1 MSLLDPIPSPVA
13 HADFAALEWEPL
25 LTLVA
30 SFGSSSVGR
39 EAILALV
46 PSTDE
51 EWITRQHQLTGEL
64 RLLLEEQVSIPL
76 GGLFDPTQ
84 LAAKAR
90 IPDAALEAV
99 ELQAVA
105 RLAHD
110 VAAWQNLLCE
120 PPARIAGRLP
130 GLSDLSAQLTMNLR
144 PLAGVPNDR
153 SSSLGWLA
161 ESIERKI
168 QPDGTLADDASP
180 ELNRIRRDQERQQRL
195 IEASL
200 RAVLRK
206 LSSDGS
212 TQDDVI
218 TIRGER
224 FVIPVRSELKR
235 RVSGVIHGA
244 SSSGQT
250 VYIEP
255 LETIEQNNELVRLI
269 EEEQAEIHRIFVAL
283 TRMVGSFAQPLVEG
297 ARVLALVDSL
307 QARARF
313 ARAYDCIAPVLA
325 PDRLNLEAARHPLLE
340 KRLRATHH
348 RNDKEPSLRAPAGGQ
363 IVPLVLE
370 LTADERQ
377 LIISGPN
384 TGGKTVA
391 LKTTALL
398 AMMAQAG
405 MPVPAASASFPVF
418 TAFLADIGDAQSIEA
433 ALSTFS
439 AHITNLDRLAHLADA
454 RSLVL
459 LDELGSATDPEEGS
473 ALAVAVASYFLS
485 AGAWTLISTHHTSL
499 KVYAANTP
507 GVRNAAAGVDE
518 LTLAPNYQ
526 LRLGVPGASA
536 GIQTA
541 ERLGL
546 NAAIIAAAR
555 QRLGSQQADI
565 ARFLD
570 RLHNELA
577 ALEQER
583 KSTREQQYG
592 LNQERAKLARE
603 GDVELRNRVRD
614 LENKLASLLKD
625 FEFQMRENVR
635 AIEDRA
641 AQQKLSKEAERRI
654 NRMRREFQESFNQ
667 TVVAHR
673 TGADQGDA
681 NAQPHVLKH
690 IATGDQ
696 VRIKSMNK
704 IAVVQREIEKD
715 LFEVA
720 LGPIKMRVKRDE
732 IAEVVRSD
740 QESSAN
746 AKANP
751 LAAARQHKNVHV
763 SVTSA
768 NTDDMRMEI
777 NLIGRTV
784 DEATEELEKYLD
796 RAFLAGLPRVRV
808 IHGHGAGILRRGVRE
823 FLKGHPHVAGV
834 AEAPQNEGGMGAT
847 LVELRQ

>member
-1 MSLLDPIPSPVA
+1 MPLLDPIPSPVE
-13 HADFAALEWEPL
+13 HADYATLEWEPL
-25 LTLVA
+25 LALVA
-30 SFGSSSVGR
+30 GFSASPVGR
-39 EAILALV
+39 QAIFDLK

-51 EWITRQHQLTGEL
+51 AWIAHQHQLTGEL
-64 RLLLEEQVSIPL
+64 RLVLGEQISVPL

-84 LAAKAR
+84 HAAKAQ
-90 IPDAALEAV
+90 IPGSALEAA

-105 RLAHD
+105 RLAND
-110 VAAWQNLLCE
+110 VASWQSLLQS
-120 PPARIAGRLP
+120 PPARILGKLP
-130 GLSDLSAQLTMNLR
+130 GLSALSASLTTSLR
-144 PLAGVPNDR
+144 PLA
-153 SSSLGWLA
+153 
-161 ESIERKI
+161 ETIERTI
-168 QPDGTLADDASP
+168 QPDGSLADNASP
-180 ELNRIRRDQERQQRL
+180 ELHRIRREQERQQRL
-195 IEASL
+195 IEESL
-200 RAVLRK
+200 RAALRK
-206 LSSDGS
+206 LSSDGA
-212 TQDDVI
+212 TQEDLI
-218 TIRGER
+218 TIRGDR

-235 RVSGVIHGA
+235 RISGVVHGA

-250 VYIEP
+250 VYVEP

-269 EEEQAEIHRIFVAL
+269 EEEQTEIHRIFVAL
-283 TRMVGSFAQPLVEG
+283 TRQVGAYAVGLVEG

-313 ARAYDCIAPVLA
+313 ARDYDCVAPA
-325 PDRLNLEAARHPLLE
+325 ITPDLLRLDGARHPLLE
-340 KRLRATHH
+340 KRLRST
-348 RNDKEPSLRAPAGGQ
+348 GGR
-363 IVPLVLE
+363 IVPLTVE
-370 LTADERQ
+370 LTAAQRQ

-384 TGGKTVA
+384 TGGKTVT

-405 MPVPAASASFPVF
+405 LPIPALAATFPVF

-439 AHITNLDRLAHLADA
+439 AHITNLDRLSRLADS

-473 ALAVAVASYFLS
+473 ALAVAIASHFLV
-485 AGAWTLISTHHTSL
+485 AGAWSLISTHHTSL

-507 GVRNAAAGVDE
+507 GVLNAAAGVDE

-526 LRLGVPGASA
+526 LRLGAPGASA

-546 NAAIIAAAR
+546 NSSIVDAAR
-555 QRLGSQQADI
+555 KRLGSQQVDI

-570 RLHNELA
+570 KLHNDLA
-577 ALEQER
+577 QLEADR
-583 KSTREQQYG
+583 KAAREQQYA

-603 GDVELRNRVRD
+603 GDVELRNRTRE
-614 LENKLASLLKD
+614 LEVKLASLLKD
-625 FEFQMRENVR
+625 FEFQMRETVR

-654 NRMRREFQESFNQ
+654 NRLSREFKESFNQ

-681 NAQPHVLKH
+681 NAQPHILKH
-690 IATGDQ
+690 IAPGDQ

-704 IAVVQREIEKD
+704 IATVEREVDKD
-715 LFEVA
+715 LFEVS

-732 IAEVVRSD
+732 CSAPLPSG
-740 QESSAN
+740 QESQPDR
-746 AKANP
+746 KPDP
-751 LAAARQHKNVHV
+751 LAAARRQKNIHV
-763 SVTSA
+763 TVTSA
-768 NTDDMRMEI
+768 NSDDMRMEI

-784 DEATEELEKYLD
+784 DEATDELEKYLD
-796 RAFLAGLPRVRV
+796 RAFLAGLPRVRI

-823 FLKGHPHVAGV
+823 FLKGHPHVATI
-834 AEAPQNEGGMGAT
+834 AEAPQNEGGQGAT

>member
-1 MSLLDPIPSPVA
+1 MPLLDPIPSPVA

-25 LTLVA
+25 LALVA
-30 SFGSSSVGR
+30 GFAASPVGR
-39 EAILALV
+39 NAILDLK

-51 EWITRQHQLTGEL
+51 AWIGLQHQLTGEL
-64 RLLLEEQVSIPL
+64 RLILEEQVSIPV
-76 GGLFDPTQ
+76 GGLIDPTQ
-84 LAAKAR
+84 MAAKAQ
-90 IPDAALEAV
+90 IPGAALEAN
-99 ELQAVA
+99 EFQAIA
-105 RLAHD
+105 RLAND
-110 VAAWQNLLCE
+110 VASWQSLVHE
-120 PPARIAGRLP
+120 PPARLAGKLP
-130 GLSDLSAQLTMNLR
+130 GLSEFSSALTTSLR
-144 PLAGVPNDR
+144 P
-153 SSSLGWLA
+153 LA
-161 ESIERKI
+161 ESIERTI
-168 QPDGTLADDASP
+168 QPDGSLADNASP
-180 ELNRIRRDQERQQRL
+180 ELSRIRREQERQQRV
-195 IEASL
+195 IEESL
-200 RAVLRK
+200 RAALRK

-212 TQDDVI
+212 TQEDLI

-224 FVIPVRSELKR
+224 FVIPVRAELKR
-235 RVSGVIHGA
+235 RVSGVVHGA

-250 VYIEP
+250 VYVEP

-283 TRMVGSFAQPLVEG
+283 TRQVGGYAFGLREG

-313 ARAYDCIAPVLA
+313 ARTYDCVAPTLG
-325 PDRLNLEAARHPLLE
+325 PDRLLLEAARHPLLE
-340 KRLRATHH
+340 KRLRA
-348 RNDKEPSLRAPAGGQ
+348 DGGRV
-363 IVPLVLE
+363 VPLTLE
-370 LTADERQ
+370 LTTEGRQ

-384 TGGKTVA
+384 TGGKTVT
-391 LKTTALL
+391 LKTAGLL

-405 MPVPAASASFPVF
+405 LPIPATAASFPVF

-439 AHITNLDRLAHLADA
+439 AHITNLDRLAHLAND

-459 LDELGSATDPEEGS
+459 LDELGSSTDPEEGS
-473 ALAVAVASYFLS
+473 ALAVAIASHFLT
-485 AGAWTLISTHHTSL
+485 AGAWSLISTHHTSL

-507 GVRNAAAGVDE
+507 GVLNAAAGVDE
-518 LTLAPNYQ
+518 VTLAPNYQ

-546 NAAIIAAAR
+546 NASIIAAAR
-555 QRLGSQQADI
+555 QRLGSQQVDI

-570 RLHNELA
+570 KLHSEVTQLEA
-577 ALEQER
+577 ERKATRLEQ
-583 KSTREQQYG
+583 YA
-592 LNQERAKLARE
+592 LNQDRAKLARE
-603 GDVELRNRVRD
+603 GDIELRNRTRD
-614 LENKLASLLKD
+614 LETKLASLLKD
-625 FEFQMRENVR
+625 FEFQMRETVR
-635 AIEDRA
+635 AIEDRVS
-641 AQQKLSKEAERRI
+641 QQKLSKEAERRI
-654 NRMRREFQESFNQ
+654 QRLRREFQESFNQ

-690 IATGDQ
+690 IAAGDQ
-696 VRIKSMNK
+696 VLLKSMGK
-704 IAVVQREIEKD
+704 VATVQREVEKD
-715 LFEVA
+715 VFEVA
-720 LGPIKMRVKRDE
+720 LGTLKMRVKRDE
-732 IAEVVRSD
+732 C
-740 QESSAN
+740 SAPSPLGGDSGLEKR
-746 AKANP
+746 ADP
-751 LAAARQHKNVHV
+751 LAAARRQKNVHV
-763 SVTSA
+763 TVTSA
-768 NTDDMRMEI
+768 NTDAMRMEI

-834 AEAPQNEGGMGAT
+834 EEAPQNEGGQGAT

>member
-1 MSLLDPIPSPVA
+1 MPLLDPIPLPVA
-13 HADFAALEWEPL
+13 HADLAALEWQPL
-25 LTLVA
+25 LELVA
-30 SFGSSSVGR
+30 GFAASPVGR
-39 EAILALV
+39 GAILGLV
-46 PSTDE
+46 PSSDE
-51 EWITRQHQLTGEL
+51 EWITRQHRLTSEL
-64 RLLLEEQVSIPL
+64 RLLLEEQASIPL

-84 LAAKAR
+84 LAAKAK
-90 IPDAALEAV
+90 IPDAALEAA

-105 RLAHD
+105 RLAND
-110 VAAWQNLLCE
+110 VAAWQALLRE
-120 PPARIAGRLP
+120 PPARVAGRLP
-130 GLSDLSAQLTMNLR
+130 AITELSAGLAMSLR
-144 PLAGVPNDR
+144 P
-153 SSSLGWLA
+153 LA

-168 QPDGTLADDASP
+168 QPDGSLADDASP
-180 ELNRIRRDQERQQRL
+180 ELNRIRREQERQQRL
-195 IEASL
+195 IEESL
-200 RAVLRK
+200 RAALRK
-206 LSSDGS
+206 LSSEGS
-212 TQDDVI
+212 TQDDLI

-235 RVSGVIHGA
+235 RMSGVIHGA

-250 VYIEP
+250 VYVEP

-283 TRMVGSFAQPLVEG
+283 TRQVGGYAQALVEG
-297 ARVLALVDSL
+297 ARVLAVVDSL

-313 ARAYDCIAPVLA
+313 ARQFDCVAPSFGSE
-325 PDRLNLEAARHPLLE
+325 RLHIEGARHPLLE
-340 KRLRATHH
+340 KRLRAT
-348 RNDKEPSLRAPAGGQ
+348 GGS

-370 LTADERQ
+370 LTAEERQ

-405 MPVPAASASFPVF
+405 FPVPATAASFPVF

-439 AHITNLDRLAHLADA
+439 AHITNLDRLSRLADT

-459 LDELGSATDPEEGS
+459 LDELGSATDPEEGA
-473 ALAVAVASYFLS
+473 ALAVAVASFFLH

-518 LTLAPNYQ
+518 TTLTPNYQ

-546 NAAIIAAAR
+546 NKEMIDGAR
-555 QRLGSQQADI
+555 ERLGSQQADI

-570 RLHNELA
+570 KLHTELA
-577 ALEQER
+577 QVEEER
-583 KSTREQQYG
+583 KVAREQQYA
-592 LNQERAKLARE
+592 LNQERARLARE
-603 GDVELRNRVRD
+603 GDVELRNRTRE
-614 LENKLASLLKD
+614 LESKLASLLKD

-641 AQQKLSKEAERRI
+641 AQQKLSKESERRI
-654 NRMRREFQESFNQ
+654 NRLRREFQESFNQ

-690 IATGDQ
+690 IAAGDQ

-732 IAEVVRSD
+732 CTAVSSSG
-740 QESSAN
+740 QETSA
-746 AKANP
+746 KERANP
-751 LAAARQHKNVHV
+751 LAAARQQKNVHV

-768 NTDDMRMEI
+768 NSDDMRMEI

-784 DEATEELEKYLD
+784 DEATGELEKYLD

-808 IHGHGAGILRRGVRE
+808 IHGHGAGVLRRGVRE
-823 FLKGHPHVAGV
+823 FLKSHPHVAGV

>member
-1 MSLLDPIPSPVA
+1 MPLLDPVPSPVE
-13 HADFAALEWEPL
+13 HADTSALEWEPL
-25 LTLVA
+25 LALVA
-30 SFGSSSVGR
+30 GFAASLVGR
-39 EAILALV
+39 EAILALH

-51 EWITRQHQLTGEL
+51 NWIARQHQLVSEI

-84 LAAKAR
+84 FAVKSQIDGAT
-90 IPDAALEAV
+90 LEAA

-105 RLAHD
+105 RLAND
-110 VAAWQNLLCE
+110 VAAWQSLLRQ
-120 PPARIAGRLP
+120 PPARLVGKLP
-130 GLSDLSAQLTMNLR
+130 GLSELSSAQPANLR
-144 PLAGVPNDR
+144 TLA
-153 SSSLGWLA
+153 A
-161 ESIERKI
+161 SIERTI
-168 QPDGTLADDASP
+168 QPDGSLADDASP
-180 ELNRIRRDQERQQRL
+180 GLHRIRREQERRQRL
-195 IEASL
+195 VEDSL
-200 RAVLRK
+200 RSALRK
-206 LSSDGS
+206 LAGEGA

-235 RVSGVIHGA
+235 RVTGVIHGA

-250 VYIEP
+250 VYVEP

-269 EEEQAEIHRIFVAL
+269 EEEHAEIHRIFVAL
-283 TRMVGSFAQPLVEG
+283 TRQVAGYAPGLVEG

-307 QARARF
+307 LARAHFGRQF
-313 ARAYDCIAPVLA
+313 NCVAPAFGPERLA
-325 PDRLNLEAARHPLLE
+325 LEGARHPLLE
-340 KRLRATHH
+340 KRMRAT
-348 RNDKEPSLRAPAGGQ
+348 NGQ
-363 IVPLVLE
+363 VIPLDLE
-370 LTADERQ
+370 LTAGERQ

-405 MPVPAASASFPVF
+405 IPVPAERASFPVL
-418 TAFLADIGDAQSIEA
+418 TAFFADIGDAQSIEA

-439 AHITNLDRLAHLADA
+439 AHIVNLDRLSRLADSH
-454 RSLVL
+454 SLVL
-459 LDELGSATDPEEGS
+459 LDELGSSTDPEEGA
-473 ALAVAVASYFLS
+473 ALAVAVAAHFLA
-485 AGAWTLISTHHTSL
+485 AGAWSLISTHHTSL

-518 LTLAPNYQ
+518 QTLAPNYQ
-526 LRLGVPGASA
+526 FHLGVPGASA

-546 NAAIIAAAR
+546 NREIIASAR
-555 QRLGSQQADI
+555 ERLGSQQADI

-570 RLHNELA
+570 KLHNDLA
-577 ALEQER
+577 ALEAE
-583 KSTREQQYG
+583 KKTAREQQYA
-592 LNQERAKLARE
+592 LNQERKRLERE
-603 GDVELRNRVRD
+603 GDQEVRNRVRE
-614 LENKLASLLKD
+614 LEGKLASLLKE

-654 NRMRREFQESFNQ
+654 NRLRREFQESFNQ

-673 TGADQGDA
+673 SGADKGDA
-681 NAQPHVLKH
+681 DAQPHLLRHVAAGDRVL
-690 IATGDQ
+690 
-696 VRIKSMNK
+696 IKSMNK

-720 LGPIKMRVKRDE
+720 LGPIKMRVKHHDLGD
-732 IAEVVRSD
+732 ASG
-740 QESSAN
+740 AAA
-746 AKANP
+746 AKADP
-751 LAAARQHKNVHV
+751 LAAARRQKGVHV

-768 NTDDMRMEI
+768 NTDEMRTEI

-784 DEATEELEKYLD
+784 DEARDELEKYLD
-796 RAFLAGLPRVRV
+796 RAFLAGLPKVRV

-823 FLKGHPHVAGV
+823 FLKNHPHVAGV
-834 AEAPQNEGGMGAT
+834 EEAPQNEGGQGAT

>member
-1 MSLLDPIPSPVA
+1 MPLFDPIPSPVP
-13 HADFAALEWEPL
+13 HADSTALEWEPL
-25 LTLVA
+25 LALVA
-30 SFGSSSVGR
+30 EFSASRLGR
-39 EAILALV
+39 MAILALQ
-46 PSTDE
+46 PSADE
-51 EWITRQHQLTGEL
+51 AWIVRQHQLTAEL
-64 RLLLEEQVSIPL
+64 RLLLEQQTSIPL
-76 GGLFDPTQ
+76 GGLFDPIQ
-84 LAAKAR
+84 LAAKAQ
-90 IPDAALEAV
+90 IPEAALEAN

-110 VAAWQNLLCE
+110 IAAWQSILRE
-120 PPARIAGRLP
+120 PPASLVGRLP
-130 GLSDLSAQLTMNLR
+130 GLSELSAGLTVSLR
-144 PLAGVPNDR
+144 P
-153 SSSLGWLA
+153 LA

-168 QPDGTLADDASP
+168 LPDGSLADDASP
-180 ELNRIRRDQERQQRL
+180 ELHRIRREQERQQRV
-195 IEASL
+195 IEESL
-200 RAVLRK
+200 RAALRK
-206 LSSDGS
+206 LSSEGS

-250 VYIEP
+250 VYVEP
-255 LETIEQNNELVRLI
+255 LETIEQNNELVRLL

-283 TRMVGSFAQPLVEG
+283 TRQVGTYA
-297 ARVLALVDSL
+297 AALVDGARALAQVDSSL
-307 QARARF
+307 ARARF
-313 ARAYDCIAPVLA
+313 ARAYDCVAPTFG
-325 PDRLNLEAARHPLLE
+325 PDRLQLEDGRHPLLE
-340 KRLRATHH
+340 KRLRA
-348 RNDKEPSLRAPAGGQ
+348 GGGS
-363 IVPLVLE
+363 IVPLTLE
-370 LTADERQ
+370 LTREHRQ

-384 TGGKTVA
+384 TGGKTVT

-405 MPVPAASASFPVF
+405 IPVPAAAASFPVF
-418 TAFLADIGDAQSIEA
+418 TAFLADIGDLQSIEF

-439 AHITNLDRLAHLADA
+439 AHITNLDRLARLAGS

-459 LDELGSATDPEEGS
+459 LDELGSATDPEEGA
-473 ALAVAVASYFLS
+473 ALAVAVAQFFLD
-485 AGAWTLISTHHTSL
+485 AGAWSLISTHHTSL

-507 GVRNAAAGVDE
+507 GVLNAAAGVDD
-518 LTLAPNYQ
+518 LTLTPNYH
-526 LRLGVPGASA
+526 LRTGVPGASA
-536 GIQTA
+536 GIATA

-546 NAAIIAAAR
+546 NAAIITAAR
-555 QRLGSQQADI
+555 ARLGSQQLDL

-570 RLHNELA
+570 RLQKELA
-577 ALEQER
+577 HLEDER
-583 KSTREQQYG
+583 KAAREEQYA
-592 LNQERAKLARE
+592 LNMQRKKLERE
-603 GDVELRNRVRD
+603 GDLELRNRTRE
-614 LENKLASLLKD
+614 LEQKLASLLKE

-641 AQQKLSKEAERRI
+641 AQQKLSKESERRI
-654 NRMRREFQESFNQ
+654 NRLRREFQESFNQ

-673 TGADQGDA
+673 TGADVGDS
-681 NAQPHVLKH
+681 NAQPHVLRH
-690 IATGDQ
+690 VAAGDQ
-696 VRIKSMNK
+696 VRIKAMNK

-732 IAEVVRSD
+732 LAEVTRAEVTQAQRPD
-740 QESSAN
+740 
-746 AKANP
+746 P
-751 LAAARQHKNVHV
+751 LAAARRQQGVHV
-763 SVTSA
+763 SVSSSGS
-768 NTDDMRMEI
+768 DDMRMEI

-823 FLKGHPHVAGV
+823 FLKSHPHVATI
-834 AEAPQNEGGMGAT
+834 AEAPQNEGGQGAT